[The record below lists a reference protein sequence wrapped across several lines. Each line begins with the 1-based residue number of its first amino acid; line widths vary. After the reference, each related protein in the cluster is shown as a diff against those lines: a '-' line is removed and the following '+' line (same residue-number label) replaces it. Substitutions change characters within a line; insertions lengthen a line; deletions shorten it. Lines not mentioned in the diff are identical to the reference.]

1 MQTSNLDRAQE
12 ALYIWLSNFEKK
24 SYTSIKQ
31 NCDYL
36 NIAYKLGFEDYAVW
50 YIFYPLLN
58 TGVIDHVGNGY
69 FALTSPICYYMG
81 DEYICTNIPKDLKAR
96 KTSYV
101 GVYRV
106 KEFDGIDDVKVCNFN
121 AISVLK
127 SFPSIESVVDG
138 FPKSIEDLTNAE
150 YYNWRT
156 RKGVTKRLRDG
167 VVRFFSIPDTLYQ
180 REIPSKNINPEAFSI
195 AYCYGRVIN
204 NEDNGRYDSNTKT
217 LIIPAFAT
225 LIMTYRVLFLETLL
239 KGKEPK
245 RIGNYYYFYEISKS
259 IVKELNRIYCNS
271 IKYE

>member
-12 ALYIWLSNFEKK
+12 ALYIWLSNFEKR

-69 FALTSPICYYMG
+69 FALTSPICYDLG
-81 DEYICTNIPKDLKAR
+81 DEYICTNIPKGTKVQ

-101 GVYRV
+101 GVYRL
-106 KEFDGIDDVKVCNFN
+106 KELGDNNCVKVCRFN
-121 AISVLK
+121 AMSVLK
-127 SFPSIESVVDG
+127 SFPTIESIVDG

-150 YYNWRT
+150 FYNWRT
-156 RKGVTKRLRDG
+156 KKGVTKRLKDG
-167 VVRFFSIPDTLYQ
+167 MVRFFSIPDKLYQ
-180 REIPSKNINPEAFSI
+180 REIPSKNTNPDAFSI
-195 AYCYGRVIN
+195 SYCYGRVIN
-204 NEDNGRYDSNTKT
+204 NEDNGKYESNTRILK
-217 LIIPAFAT
+217 IPVFAT
-225 LIMTYRVLFLETLL
+225 IIMTYRVLFLEALL

-245 RIGNYYYFYEISKS
+245 RIGNYYYFYEISKN

-271 IKYE
+271 IIYE